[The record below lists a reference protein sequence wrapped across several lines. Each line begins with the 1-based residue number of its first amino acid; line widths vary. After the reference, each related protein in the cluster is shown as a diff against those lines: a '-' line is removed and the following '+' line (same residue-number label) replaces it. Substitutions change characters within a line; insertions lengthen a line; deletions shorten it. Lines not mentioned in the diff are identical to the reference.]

1 MEVTI
6 FIEQIDAGSFRAST
20 AQPVPL
26 ESRAPSRDEAL
37 AKLRQL
43 AEERLNKGEIVQVE
57 LGAAHPLMKFAGLW
71 KDHPD
76 FDEYQANIAEYRRQQ
91 DDLDARE

>member
-6 FIEQIDAGSFRAST
+6 FIEQIGVNWFRAST

-26 ESRAPSRDEAL
+26 ESRAPTRDEAL
-37 AKLRQL
+37 AKLREL
-43 AEERLNKGEIVQVE
+43 AEDRLNQGEVVQVE

-76 FDEYQANIAEYRRQQ
+76 FDEYLENIAEYKRQQ
-91 DDLDARE
+91 DEMDAQE